1 MKRIGIGIA
10 ALGLSLSA
18 LTFGAK
24 AANAAEP
31 CAPAAPQVVTVQ
43 PSGYFYGY
51 GPRDFRARER
61 LRIEHERELARR
73 QWLLQH
79 RYGQARFY
87 YGR

>member
-1 MKRIGIGIA
+1 MKSIGIGIA

-31 CAPAAPQVVTVQ
+31 CAPQAPLAVTVQ
-43 PSGYFYGY
+43 PSGYYFY

-61 LRIEHERELARR
+61 LRIERQRELARQ
-73 QWLLQH
+73 QWLSH
-79 RYGQARFY
+79 HRGFSYRYG

>member
-18 LTFGAK
+18 LTLGAK

-31 CAPAAPQVVTVQ
+31 CAPQAQVVTVQ
-43 PSGYFYGY
+43 PSGYFY

-61 LRIEHERELARR
+61 LRIQHERELARR

-79 RYGQARFY
+79 RGFAYRY

>member
-31 CAPAAPQVVTVQ
+31 CAPQVVTVQ

-51 GPRDFRARER
+51 ASRDFRARER

-73 QWLLQH
+73 QALLRQRGYSY
-79 RYGQARFY
+79 RYSR
-87 YGR
+87 

>member
-31 CAPAAPQVVTVQ
+31 CAPQVVTVQ
-43 PSGYFYGY
+43 PSGYFY

-61 LRIEHERELARR
+61 LRIERERELARR
-73 QWLLQH
+73 RWLFEH

-87 YGR
+87 GYGR